1 VSKVC
6 LLLNL
11 IAWIAYELCETIV
24 ISSRLEVWDIEN
36 SLNIYKQ
43 DESVP
48 IMSNSGS
55 YLSDYTSES
64 QTNLSNTS
72 SDNIVKVEEVDAG
85 LR

>member
-1 VSKVC
+1 MSKVC

-11 IAWIAYELCETIV
+11 IAWNAYALCETIV
-24 ISSRLEVWDIEN
+24 IFYRLKVWDIEN

-48 IMSNSGS
+48 IVSNSGS

-64 QTNLSNTS
+64 MTNLSNTS
-72 SDNIVKVEEVDAG
+72 SDNIAKAEEVDAG
-85 LR
+85 SR

>member
-1 VSKVC
+1 MSKVC

-11 IAWIAYELCETIV
+11 IAWSSYALCETIV
-24 ISSRLEVWDIEN
+24 IFYRLKVWDIEN

-48 IMSNSGS
+48 IVSNSGS

-64 QTNLSNTS
+64 MTNLSNTS
-72 SDNIVKVEEVDAG
+72 SDNIAKAEEVDAG
-85 LR
+85 SR